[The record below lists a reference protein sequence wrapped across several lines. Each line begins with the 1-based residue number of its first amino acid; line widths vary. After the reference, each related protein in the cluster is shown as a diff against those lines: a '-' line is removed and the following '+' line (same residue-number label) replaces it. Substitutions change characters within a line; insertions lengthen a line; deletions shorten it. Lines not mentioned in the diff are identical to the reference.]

1 MRSDNIQPMEP
12 KRLQGIVVPMLT
24 PLASDES
31 VDEPSLR
38 RVVDFLVNAGVHGLW
53 AMGTTGEFA
62 ALPES
67 ERARGIRATV
77 DQAAGRVPVIANVGD
92 SSTGLALR
100 HARHAVD
107 AGADALAL
115 TPPHYYPHSMDEML
129 IHFRTLKEA
138 FPSRPLLIYNI
149 PQTVKVKMTLA
160 TTLQLAREG
169 TVQGIKDSQND
180 LRWFRL
186 LVRSIKDH
194 GLEEQFRLFL
204 GTRILIDAAFVIG
217 AHGAIPATSNVAPA
231 AAAEAWEA
239 SARGDFVTAAKAQEV
254 VAAYE
259 DLAEVARGGSPDAAS
274 YSSMKLILH
283 EWGVIDDPR
292 LTRPLRSLGE
302 EEAAELRHRLQ
313 ALPHGAQRIAV
324 PA

>member
-1 MRSDNIQPMEP
+1 MQPGQ
-12 KRLQGIVVPMLT
+12 LGGIFVPMLT
-24 PLASDES
+24 PLDADERVDES
-31 VDEPSLR
+31 SVR
-38 RVVDFLVNAGVHGLW
+38 RLVDFLVDAGVHGIW

-62 ALPES
+62 GIAEA
-67 ERARGIRATV
+67 ERARAIQATV
-77 DQAAGRVPVIANVGD
+77 EQVAGRVPVIANIGD

-100 HARHAVD
+100 HARHGAE

-129 IHFRTLKEA
+129 THFRAVKEA
-138 FPSRPLLIYNI
+138 FPDLPLLIYNI
-149 PQTVKVKMTLA
+149 PQTVKVKMTVA

-180 LRWFRL
+180 LRWFRML
-186 LVRSIKDH
+186 AVAIRGD

-204 GTRILIDAAFVIG
+204 GTRILIDAALVIG

-239 SARGDFVTAAKAQEV
+239 AVRGDFTQSARAQEV
-254 VAAYE
+254 VMRYE
-259 DLAEVARGGSPDAAS
+259 DLAGVARGGSPDAAS
-274 YSSMKLILH
+274 YSSMKHILRD
-283 EWGVIDDPR
+283 WGVIDNAR
-292 LTRPLRSLGE
+292 LTRPLHNFGE
-302 EEAAELRHRLQ
+302 DELTELRRRLQ
-313 ALPHGAQRIAV
+313 TLPHGSQRAAV